1 MTDRPAIDL
10 NVEVATAATLD
21 TADAGA
27 LIDELLALYATAQE
41 AAAGTDNDPLWVIGV
56 HPSRAMLADAL
67 AEGGLVVAREGGS
80 GGRLA
85 GALILNG
92 ECAPGYEAVPWGV
105 EATADEVAVVH
116 LLAVRPDLRGR
127 GLMRALME
135 VAADLARS
143 RGCRVIR
150 LDTLV
155 GNVGAQRAYERLGLA
170 CRGAHRLAYGANYD
184 NPAEPNFVLYEWE
197 LQGEGR
203 PSPASLPPRSAGK
216 SK

>member
-1 MTDRPAIDL
+1 MPERHPADPAFAI
-10 NVEVATAATLD
+10 AP
-21 TADAGA
+21 ADAAA
-27 LIDELLALYATAQE
+27 LGPAGTDALVDELMALYAAAQE
-41 AAAGTDNDPLWVIGV
+41 AAAGTDNDPRWVMGV
-56 HPSRAMLADAL
+56 HPSRAMLADAI
-67 AEGGLVVAREGGS
+67 AGGGLIAAREGGRAE
-80 GGRLA
+80 RLA

-105 EATADEVAVVH
+105 DAIAGEVAVVH

-127 GLMRALME
+127 GLMRALMG
-135 VAADLARS
+135 AAAQAARA

-170 CRGAHRLAYGANYD
+170 CRGAHRLAYDANYD

-197 LQGEGR
+197 L
-203 PSPASLPPRSAGK
+203 
-216 SK
+216 